1 MSKHTNFNVYISEVC
16 TYGSSVAGGHG
27 RKSGGFLYHLY
38 QSPGM
43 IYCYDTV
50 TVTVMIYCRSA
61 IGVGLLGRAMTV
73 FDDRFEKSLTNVN
86 GEFTVEVPVQSQAK
100 KAEMK

>member
-1 MSKHTNFNVYISEVC
+1 
-16 TYGSSVAGGHG
+16 
-27 RKSGGFLYHLY
+27 
-38 QSPGM
+38 
-43 IYCYDTV
+43 
-50 TVTVMIYCRSA
+50 MIYCRLI

-73 FDDRFEKSLTNVN
+73 FDDRFERRLTNVN

>member
-1 MSKHTNFNVYISEVC
+1 
-16 TYGSSVAGGHG
+16 
-27 RKSGGFLYHLY
+27 
-38 QSPGM
+38 M
-43 IYCYDTV
+43 IYCKST
-50 TVTVMIYCRSA
+50 IGAGLLSRSA

-73 FDDRFEKSLTNVN
+73 FDDRFERLTNAN